1 MISEKTSSDLFNK
14 VRSKF
19 SNIQLGDDL
28 GNVTADPRS
37 AVFFDFEFRED
48 AENFGRVSV
57 SIADGETMKV
67 FYNMGLVEKLQ
78 DQDKT
83 AWYSFLKEL
92 KDFAVEHQI
101 GFDVRDISKSNLSQ
115 QDYKNLADTNKTVN
129 TAGMSEE
136 LNRIT
141 KLAGVAKA
149 PVAEG
154 LTGTSKSSYE
164 SLDKTKLIVRHSKP
178 VESNMPGARTRHINS
193 LYIENEQ
200 GERFKYP
207 IVHLAGARAMQ
218 RHIAN
223 GGVPH
228 DQFGE
233 HIVKMSEQIAQ
244 LNSFSR
250 YTANKD
256 QLNDS
261 AGDIIEKAK
270 MKLET
275 MRKYVKG
282 LSKQKNYESIKETF
296 QPTTIAEIDEET
308 KNNLKDKF
316 TLKHFD
322 EKIDQVLP
330 LISSIMSEYD
340 DADAEADAN
349 DKDAQNSPIVDQG
362 SIIQGFLSDPN
373 KKLILRLDD
382 AMDKFNNTITRFTGP
397 NAGNARLTTILSD
410 IGSRMLSNGDNEDH
424 IANFASSMS
433 DQIGNEDAPFWK
445 PTVDYVKNKKIA
457 IQLAKRYL
465 DDYNK
470 LSRDPEYKNEVRK
483 DPQDFKKFK
492 NIKGKE
498 YGDKSKEYAKQE
510 SPEAQFES
518 WATNIVEGT
527 DQPMI
532 IDGKEVDESTIEY
545 DMQDYGDLIAPI
557 SDAKFIDGTDLT
569 PEQQEELESSTWYA
583 NWVMTDYNER
593 QVESAEQPVENV
605 SIDDEYRFRDWLK
618 KTHNKQVHE
627 LKPQEYEIISKQYRD
642 EKNKT
647 EEQPVEEDA
656 SDDAL
661 AQELAKYFHGIAD
674 GYPKDQHGDQEH
686 EEMTSIADAF
696 KTDGLQAGMNDINTS
711 RFEFSSNPFDQDG
724 SGDMDDDMMMLLK
737 KHGVSAKMKGA
748 LAYLVKGSKAITNP
762 EEETATEGND
772 FAQAVNKAKAAGMKP
787 GDKFTV
793 GDKEYTLKDAI
804 EEAGL
809 QLETFF
815 NEDDDDYEGSSDDYE
830 GSFEYEFTGDDG
842 EMAWGKIHYKAV
854 NGQVEPNSLQGES
867 EYEGNAK
874 VDDEYATYVIQPGGD
889 EHDEALLAAQ
899 EDYDAIAMKM
909 QSKFEQP
916 ESEDNNEL
924 DRIKELSNIGNED
937 NAQEIPKGYHKMPD
951 GTVMKDS
958 EHKIKE
964 AKPDFLDLDKDGNKT
979 EPMKK
984 AVADKELSEILN
996 LAGI

>member
-362 SIIQGFLSDPN
+362 SIIQGFLSNPN

-410 IGSRMLSNGDNEDH
+410 IGSRMLSNGDNDDH

-569 PEQQEELESSTWYA
+569 PEQQEELENSNWYA
-583 NWVMTDYNER
+583 EWVMTDYNNSR
-593 QVESAEQPVENV
+593 VESAEQPV
-605 SIDDEYRFRDWLK
+605 
-618 KTHNKQVHE
+618 
-627 LKPQEYEIISKQYRD
+627 
-642 EKNKT
+642 
-647 EEQPVEEDA
+647 
-656 SDDAL
+656 
-661 AQELAKYFHGIAD
+661 
-674 GYPKDQHGDQEH
+674 
-686 EEMTSIADAF
+686 
-696 KTDGLQAGMNDINTS
+696 
-711 RFEFSSNPFDQDG
+711 
-724 SGDMDDDMMMLLK
+724 
-737 KHGVSAKMKGA
+737 
-748 LAYLVKGSKAITNP
+748 

-804 EEAGL
+804 ERAGL

-815 NEDDDDYEGSSDDYE
+815 NEDSDDYE

-854 NGQVEPNSLQGES
+854 NGQVDPNSLQGES

-874 VDDEYATYVIQPGGD
+874 VDDEYATYVIQPGGA

-899 EDYDAIAMKM
+899 EDYDEIAMKM
-909 QSKFEQP
+909 QSKFEQSAVQEDDDDEKHTLWGDWGTTPQEWSDTHVSNNDDIVIAIAKGQKPPQP
-916 ESEDNNEL
+916 ELIDGYMDEQNDQWPENVRGGKYKTAQIVDIIGDTIGYKCRTLGYEYFSPIHDGEIDGMYKPTAEMIKDARAIVQDPEFAKARARASGGTTSEGNDEL
-924 DRIKELSNIGNED
+924 DRMKHLSGIGNED
-937 NAQEIPKGYHKMPD
+937 HAQEIPKGYHKMPD

>member
-410 IGSRMLSNGDNEDH
+410 IGSRMLSNGDNDDH

-772 FAQAVNKAKAAGMKP
+772 ETVAELD
-787 GDKFTV
+787 DKQRTASS
-793 GDKEYTLKDAI
+793 LK
-804 EEAGL
+804 
-809 QLETFF
+809 
-815 NEDDDDYEGSSDDYE
+815 YSSDPRVAYFDKMMKRYGPKLTELIIDYSHVISNNEQKVEEKLKKYGKGYAEFLDYYRQMHGVEEDFIDMLTTAVEEEE
-830 GSFEYEFTGDDG
+830 GLINFFYDRVEQAKKAGQFAKTSRLLDPDQTESAVQEGHYPHSKSFDKLYGIND
-842 EMAWGKIHYKAV
+842 KQQYKAMADDAQSMDMGEFMDTYSSV
-854 NGQVEPNSLQGES
+854 IDMAGDFWEDHKKPRKAWKANWPDSRNCQALQ
-867 EYEGNAK
+867 K
-874 VDDEYATYVIQPGGD
+874 TT
-889 EHDEALLAAQ
+889 
-899 EDYDAIAMKM
+899 M
-909 QSKFEQP
+909 
-916 ESEDNNEL
+916 
-924 DRIKELSNIGNED
+924 
-937 NAQEIPKGYHKMPD
+937 
-951 GTVMKDS
+951 
-958 EHKIKE
+958 KIKWSFT
-964 AKPDFLDLDKDGNKT
+964 A
-979 EPMKK
+979 
-984 AVADKELSEILN
+984 
-996 LAGI
+996 